1 MEVVWSG
8 FDRSEGAGRFRCS
21 NAFAML
27 EYVFDML
34 PETCRDLYEGPC
46 IPMFQYDTNTNAI
59 CTITSISSQS
69 SSPLIPH
76 SRLYPTPQNA
86 TPTITTS

>member
-8 FDRSEGAGRFRCS
+8 FDRYEGAGRFRCS

-34 PETCRDLYEGPC
+34 PETCRGLYEGTTL
-46 IPMFQYDTNTNAI
+46 YTNVPI
-59 CTITSISSQS
+59 
-69 SSPLIPH
+69 
-76 SRLYPTPQNA
+76 
-86 TPTITTS
+86 